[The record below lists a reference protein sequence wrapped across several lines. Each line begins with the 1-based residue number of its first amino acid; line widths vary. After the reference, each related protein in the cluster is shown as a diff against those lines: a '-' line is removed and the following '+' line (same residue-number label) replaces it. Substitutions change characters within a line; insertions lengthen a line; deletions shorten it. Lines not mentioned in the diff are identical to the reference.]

1 MIDGFS
7 PARDILED
15 HPMPR
20 ECRNMAHALT
30 AEGCTVSELAYLLGT
45 SRLTAW
51 WLSDYRAENDS
62 GAPPRG
68 HSRTAARAQG
78 RRGSVMVAS

>member
-7 PARDILED
+7 TTTEPPEQPHVPA
-15 HPMPR
+15 
-20 ECRNMAHALT
+20 CRQMAHALT

-51 WLSDYRAENDS
+51 WLSDYAAENDS
-62 GAPPRG
+62 EAPPEVL
-68 HSRTAARAQG
+68 AARLQALAG
-78 RRGSVMVAS
+78 AS